1 MALVFA
7 GLVPHSPLLAPNI
20 GREHR
25 QLLAKTL
32 KAFEELSDVL
42 AKAQPE
48 AMIIVSSHVDSGY
61 NWWNANVALDYHADL
76 SPFGDLLTNNSWP
89 GALKLVID
97 LEDYLGL
104 DLPLRLYSQP
114 TLDYGTSIPLLLLG
128 AAAQKLKILPVGY
141 INNQPERQ
149 AVFGHKLGEFLRQW
163 PGRVALLGSGDLAHT
178 LGSDQSSKAQARGHK
193 FDQELQ
199 KALEQNDEAAMLNMP
214 QDLLN
219 KTGQCAWLAYLTVNA
234 AIAEQPGQWR
244 NLVYESPFGVGS
256 AIWHWQTSS

>member
-178 LGSDQSSKAQARGHK
+178 LGSDQPSKAQARGHK

-199 KALEQNDEAAMLNMP
+199 KALEQKDEAAILHIP
-214 QDLLN
+214 QELRD

-234 AIAEQPGQWR
+234 AIAEEPGQWR
-244 NLVYESPFGVGS
+244 NLVYEAPFGVGS
-256 AIWHWQTSS
+256 AMWYWQTSS

>member
-42 AKAQPE
+42 TKAQPE
-48 AMIIVSSHVDSGY
+48 AMIIVSSHVEGGL
-61 NWWNANVALDYHADL
+61 NWWNANVSLNYHADL
-76 SPFGDLLTNNSWP
+76 SSFGDLLTKDNWE

-97 LEDYLGL
+97 LEDYLGFH
-104 DLPLRLYSQP
+104 LPLRLYSQP
-114 TLDYGTSIPLLLLG
+114 ALDYGTSIPLLLLG
-128 AAAQKLKILPVGY
+128 ASAQKLKILPVGY
-141 INNQPERQ
+141 INDQPERQ

-178 LGSDQSSKAQARGHK
+178 LGPDQSGKAQARGHK

-199 KALEQNDEAAMLNMP
+199 KALEQKDEAAILHIP
-214 QDLLN
+214 QELRD

-234 AIAEQPGQWR
+234 AVAEQPGQWR
-244 NLVYESPFGVGS
+244 NLVYEAPFGVGS
-256 AIWHWQTSS
+256 AMWYWQTSS